1 MRHST
6 SNHPFVIPKYGYMK
20 RTIHVL
26 IGFLLL
32 LAGPVALAQVREVK
46 GRVSDEKGPL
56 QGVSVQVKNTQR
68 GVSSDANGN
77 FTLQAD
83 KNETLVISSAGYTA
97 QEVKVG
103 DRTEL
108 TITMTAAVHSMD
120 EVVVIGYGTR
130 KRQFLTGA
138 VSSVSG
144 DVLKSRPISNALAGL
159 QGEVP
164 GVIIQRSSGQPGVEK
179 LDLNVRGNS
188 TVSSDQWNQAP
199 GNTPLVLIDGVASS
213 AEQFT
218 LLNPDDIESISV
230 LKDAQAAIYGARAA
244 NGVFMVTTKKGRKG
258 TAPKFSYNGNFA
270 VTKHTGLMKSPTHYE
285 FAVMDNEANIHAG
298 FTPMYTPELLE
309 KVRTGAPGAI
319 DHPNGYGWKLIFSN
333 TDWEK
338 ALYESGSQQR
348 HNISVSGGGNNS
360 TYYLSGGFS
369 DQQGVIRYADDN
381 NKRYNLRLN
390 YDYDF
395 SKRIRLES
403 KVALDEQHR
412 TDMGGVGSWV
422 VTEGIFGFPNHP
434 VYNEQGQYFAQGGWG
449 NAVAQAKESA
459 TSSFK
464 TRNIST
470 NFKLIG
476 EIVNGLKLNLQ
487 SGINYTAFNSKDMAR
502 QIPLYNWNGN
512 LAYYTVASPGWDWLQ
527 LSNQQTLGK
536 NFTAYLDYQKR
547 FGDRHDL
554 TVMAGAAHEESE
566 WESFWGYRQDL
577 VSNDVWSL
585 DLGRGEYKSGSNG
598 ADWALRSFFSR
609 VSYAFD
615 NKYLLEANMRY
626 DGSSR
631 FRSDKR
637 WGLFSG
643 LSAGWVLSQEE
654 FMKDLGW
661 FNHLKLRASY
671 GETGN
676 QEVGTDA
683 SALYGYLQLIN
694 INPNSYY
701 PFGFGG
707 RTQTASLGKM
717 AAPDRLWETIKNKN
731 VGVDASILSSR
742 LNFSFDYFT
751 RRNENLLIPITYPS
765 VLGAEAAF
773 TNSGELKTW
782 GFETSLGWNDKVG
795 QFNYSVRAI
804 LSDAQSKLVDYGGA
818 DAFLPGYNYLR
829 EGYPLNTYFA
839 YVYDG
844 VLRTQAEVDA
854 FKQLEGVPSDIG
866 IGDARFKDLNG
877 DGKIS
882 YGGNG
887 DDGDVINVG
896 SMAPRYTYGLNLGA
910 KFKGFDLAVFF
921 QGVAKRTIFREG
933 DYSIPWTDWWRQ
945 PAQFY
950 YGKTWSA
957 DRPDAPMPKLTHG
970 GIRWWNYQPS
980 TLQKINGAYGR
991 LKNLQIGYTLPE
1003 SLTRKISVSRARIYF
1018 SGQDLWEK
1026 HSIEGGWDP
1035 ESERWGFNYPF
1046 QRVYSFGIDLNF

>member
-1 MRHST
+1 MS
-6 SNHPFVIPKYGYMK
+6 
-20 RTIHVL
+20 RTVYAL
-26 IGFLLL
+26 ICFLLL
-32 LAGPVALAQVREVK
+32 LYGPGALAQALQLKGTVR
-46 GRVSDEKGPL
+46 DEKGPL

-68 GVSSDANGN
+68 GTATDASGR
-77 FTLQAD
+77 FTLQAS
-83 KNETLVISSAGYTA
+83 KGETLVFSSAGYTA
-97 QEVKVG
+97 QEIAVG
-103 DRTEL
+103 DQTEL
-108 TITMTAAVHSMD
+108 IITMTAAVHSMD

-144 DVLKSRPISNALAGL
+144 DVLKSRPISNALSGL
-159 QGEVP
+159 QGEIP
-164 GVIIQRSSGQPGVEK
+164 GVVIQRSSGQPGVEK

-188 TVSSDQWNQAP
+188 TVSQDQWNQNI
-199 GNTPLVLIDGVASS
+199 GNTPLVLIDGVAST

-258 TAPKFSYNGNFA
+258 MTPKFTYSGNYA
-270 VTKHTGLMKSPTHYE
+270 VTKHTGLMESPTHYE
-285 FAVMDNEANIHAG
+285 FAIMDNEANIHAG

-309 KVRTGAPGAI
+309 KVRVGAPGAI

-348 HNISVSGGGNNS
+348 HNFSVSGGGNNS
-360 TYYLSGGFS
+360 TYYLSGGLS
-369 DQQGVIRYADDN
+369 DQRGVIRYANDN

-403 KVALDEQHR
+403 KVGFDEQLR
-412 TDMGGVGSWV
+412 TDMGGVGTWV

-434 VYNEQGQYFAQGGWG
+434 VYNEHGQFFAQGGWG
-449 NAVAQAKESA
+449 NAVAQAKEAA
-459 TSSFK
+459 TSTYK

-487 SGINYTAFNSKDMAR
+487 SGINYTAFNSKDMAK
-502 QIPLYNWNGN
+502 QIPLYNWDGD
-512 LAYYTVASPGWDWLQ
+512 LAYYTVASPGWDWLELTNRQ
-527 LSNQQTLGK
+527 NLYK

-547 FGDRHDL
+547 FGDKHDV
-554 TVMAGAAHEESE
+554 TFMAGAAHEENE
-566 WESFWGYRQDL
+566 WEAFKGARIGL
-577 VSNDVWSL
+577 LSNEVWSL
-585 DLGRGEYKSGSNG
+585 DLGTGEQRANSSGE
-598 ADWALRSFFSR
+598 DWALRSYFSR

-615 NKYLLEANMRY
+615 NKYLLEANLRF

-637 WGLFSG
+637 WGQFTG

-676 QEVGTDA
+676 QEAVGAYDYIQQ
-683 SALYGYLQLIN
+683 LYIPS
-694 INPNSYY
+694 PNGTY
-701 PFGFGG
+701 PFGAGG
-707 RTQTASLGKM
+707 IHQTAALRGMVS
-717 AAPDRLWETIKNKN
+717 PDRLWETIKNKN
-731 VGVDASILSSR
+731 LGVDASVLSSR

-751 RRNENLLIPITYPS
+751 RRNENLMIQIKYPS
-765 VLGAEAAF
+765 VLGATPPT
-773 TNSGELKTW
+773 TNGGELKTW

-795 QFNYSVRAI
+795 QFQYSVRAM
-804 LSDAQSKLVDYGGA
+804 LSDAQSKLVNYGGQ
-818 DAFLPGYNYLR
+818 DAFVPGYNYVR

-854 FKQLEGVPSDIG
+854 YKQLEGVPSDIG

-877 DGKIS
+877 DGKITQ
-882 YGGNG
+882 GGAG
-887 DDGDVINVG
+887 DDGDLINVG
-896 SMAPRYTYGLNLGA
+896 SLAPRYTYGLNLGA
-910 KFKGFDLAVFF
+910 KFKGFDLAIFV
-921 QGVAKRTIFREG
+921 QGVAKRTLFREG
-933 DYSIPWTDWWRQ
+933 EYSIPWTDWWRQ
-945 PAQFY
+945 PARFY
-950 YGKTWSA
+950 YGQTWSA

-980 TLQKINGAYGR
+980 TLQQINGAYAR

-1003 SLTRKISVSRARIYF
+1003 SLTQKISVSRARIYF

-1026 HSIEGGWDP
+1026 HSVKGGWDP